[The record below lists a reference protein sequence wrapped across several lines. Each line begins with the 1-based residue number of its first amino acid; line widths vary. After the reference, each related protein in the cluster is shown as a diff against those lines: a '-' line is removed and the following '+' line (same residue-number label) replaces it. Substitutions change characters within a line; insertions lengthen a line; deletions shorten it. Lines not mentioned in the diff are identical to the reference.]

1 MANELALNCSLTYT
15 KNGIVLSEVINA
27 LLVTVT
33 GNGFNSLSTFS
44 ATTSA
49 IAIPLGSST
58 SAGGWIFIVNLDP
71 TNYVNLLTGTS
82 GTIFAR
88 LNPGEFALFRLDS
101 SVTAPAVQA
110 HTSGCTVKFC
120 LFDT

>member
-1 MANELALNCSLTYT
+1 MANELALNASLTYT
-15 KNGIVLSEVINA
+15 KNSVVINEAINA

-33 GNGFNSLSTFS
+33 GNGLNSLNSFS
-44 ATTSA
+44 ATTAA

-58 SAGGWIFIVNLDP
+58 SAGGWIFVMNLDP

-82 GTIFAR
+82 GTIFGR
-88 LNPGEFALFRLDS
+88 LLPGEFALFRFDA

-110 HTSGCTVKFC
+110 HTSACQIKFC